1 MINEE
6 IECLTDEGC
15 KFLIDYMLSS
25 IGLSLRVRESFSIFP
40 PIMIVVKHIENY
52 MTAMRCKTINDSYD
66 TFISYKDVLKTLVA
80 TTAFM
85 TETINN
91 IAIGNANVS
100 PINVSPIII
109 NNIYYGIESIE
120 ELKIKIDLIK

>member
-15 KFLIDYMLSS
+15 KLLIDCMLSS
-25 IGLSLRVRESFSIFP
+25 MGLSLRVKESFSIFP
-40 PIMIVVKHIENY
+40 PIMIVVKSIKNY
-52 MTAMRCKTINDSYD
+52 MTTMHCKTTNDSYD

-91 IAIGNANVS
+91 ITIGNANVS
-100 PINVSPIII
+100 PISVSPIII
-109 NNIYYGIESIE
+109 SNIYYGIESIE
-120 ELKIKIDLIK
+120 ELKIKIDLLT

>member
-6 IECLTDEGC
+6 IECLTDEDC
-15 KFLIDYMLSS
+15 KFLIDYILSS
-25 IGLSLRVRESFSIFP
+25 MGLSLRVRESFSIFP

-80 TTAFM
+80 TTTFM

-91 IAIGNANVS
+91 MNANVS

-109 NNIYYGIESIE
+109 NNMYYGIESIE